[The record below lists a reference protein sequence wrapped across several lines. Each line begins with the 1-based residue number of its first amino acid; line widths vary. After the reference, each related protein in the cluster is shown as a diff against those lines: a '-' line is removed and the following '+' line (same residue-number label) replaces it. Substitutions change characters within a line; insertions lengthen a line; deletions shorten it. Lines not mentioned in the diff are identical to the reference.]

1 MVALLGALLSLLVTP
16 SLAAAT
22 TAAVRENPIR
32 KVVTLMQNLRE
43 EVEEEGRKDKE
54 LFDKFMCYCTDN
66 VGKLE
71 KSVEA
76 ANADIGEY
84 EATIK
89 ELTGSNAALE
99 LEIKDVTR
107 ELEEAKKAIADA
119 TGVRTKEKNEFTAE
133 SSETANAISSLD
145 KAIPAIEKGTAP
157 ATALAQVNLGASL
170 LRHAPTLED
179 KSVLEGLLQAHATV
193 SDMDSSVG
201 SAQIL
206 GILQQMR
213 DNFKD
218 DLSASTKSEEDAQNT
233 YNELKA
239 AKEKQIAAQE
249 SELREK
255 TMRVSN
261 QKGMLA
267 EAQENHEDTSAA
279 LEADENF
286 LIELKEN
293 CKSKQGE
300 FDQNAVERS
309 NEVKA
314 IGEAIKILND
324 DSALDLFKSTLPGT
338 AEAEAP
344 PAFLQLRV
352 AHDPARVTA
361 AAREIQ
367 RAARGLSAR
376 DMASVTL
383 VQLQLQRAAQAPDQF
398 APVKKMITDM
408 VSTLLQEQEDDT
420 KQKDFCAKSIP
431 QAGVDKTNIQQ
442 GLDDK
447 VREMDEMKTEL
458 TSIAQKI
465 EVLSS
470 EIAELDEA
478 VQKSTEQRKEE
489 NSFHTTAMAENA
501 MAMQLLNKAKA
512 KLDAVYAAK
521 DEPSLL
527 EVRRIDSTKS
537 DPDAQINAMLG
548 LSFLQVSEKG
558 EDMLSQSLAALSGTE
573 PPPPPEATSYGK
585 KTAQGMG
592 IMGLMSE
599 LISDLKLEGHKAQMA
614 EAAAQKAYEEGLA
627 NSQASREATSKEVVA
642 MQTHKAELEEK
653 KHEAKASHRTLGAEM
668 KSIVTKIASLHE
680 ECDFIVSNYDLR
692 KNARA
697 HEIEAMRNAVA
708 ILSGANFALTQQE
721 R

>member
-1 MVALLGALLSLLVTP
+1 MVALLGVLLSLAVTP
-16 SLAAAT
+16 SLAATT

-32 KVVTLMQNLRE
+32 KVVTLLQNLRE
-43 EVEEEGRKDKE
+43 EVETEGRKDKE

-66 VGKLE
+66 MDKLE
-71 KSVEA
+71 KSVEVA
-76 ANADIGEY
+76 RADIGEF

-99 LEIKDVTR
+99 LEIKDVQ
-107 ELEEAKKAIADA
+107 EDLEENKKAIADA
-119 TGVRTKEKNEFTAE
+119 TGVRTKEKAEFTKE

-157 ATALAQVNLGASL
+157 GTALAQVNIGSEL

-179 KSVLEGLLQAHATV
+179 HVVLQSLLQAHATA
-193 SDMDSSVG
+193 SDMESSVG

-213 DNFKD
+213 DNFKE
-218 DLSASTKSEEDAQNT
+218 DLAASTKSEEDAEKT

-239 AKEKQIAAQE
+239 AKEKQIAALE

-255 TMRVSN
+255 TTRVST
-261 QKGMLA
+261 QKGTLA
-267 EAQENHEDTSAA
+267 ETQENHEDTSAA

-293 CKSKQGE
+293 CKTKQGE

-324 DSALDLFKSTLPGT
+324 DTALDLFKSTLPGT
-338 AEAEAP
+338 AEAEP
-344 PAFLQLRV
+344 PSFLQLRKT
-352 AHDPARVTA
+352 HDPARVSA
-361 AAREIQ
+361 AARAIQ
-367 RAARGLSAR
+367 RAARGLSAH
-376 DMASVTL
+376 DLASVTL
-383 VQLQLQRAAQAPDQF
+383 VQLQLQRVAQAPDQF

-408 VSTLLQEQEDDT
+408 VSTLLKEQEDDT

-431 QAGVDKTNIQQ
+431 QAGVDKANIQQ

-447 VREMDEMKTEL
+447 VRAMDEMKTEL

-470 EIAELDEA
+470 EIAELDAA

-489 NSFHTTAMAENA
+489 NSFHTQAMAENA

-512 KLDAVYAAK
+512 KLTAVYAAK
-521 DEPSLL
+521 AEPSLL
-527 EVRRIDSTKS
+527 EVRRVDSAKS

-558 EDMLSQSLAALSGTE
+558 EDMLSQSLEALSGTE
-573 PPPPPEATSYGK
+573 PPPPPEATSYSK
-585 KTAQGMG
+585 KTGQGLG
-592 IMGLMSE
+592 IVGLMSE
-599 LISDLKLEGHKAQMA
+599 LISDLKLEGQKAQME
-614 EAAAQKAYEEGLA
+614 EASAQKAYEEGLA

-642 MQTHKAELEEK
+642 MQTHKAELEETV
-653 KHEAKASHRTLGAEM
+653 HETKASHRTLEAEM
-668 KSIVTKIASLHE
+668 KSIVMKITSLHQ
-680 ECDFIVSNYDLR
+680 ECDFIVANYDLR

-697 HEIEAMRNAVA
+697 QEVEAMRNAVA
-708 ILSGANFALTQQE
+708 ILSGASFALTQQ
-721 R
+721 

>member
-1 MVALLGALLSLLVTP
+1 MVALLGVLLSLLVTP

-22 TAAVRENPIR
+22 TAAARENPIR

-66 VGKLE
+66 TDKLE
-71 KSVEA
+71 KSVEVA
-76 ANADIGEY
+76 RADIGEY

-99 LEIKDVTR
+99 LEIKDVK
-107 ELEEAKKAIADA
+107 EDLEDNKKAIADA
-119 TGVRTKEKNEFTAE
+119 TGVRTKEKAEYTKE
-133 SSETANAISSLD
+133 SSETSTAISSLD

-157 ATALAQVNLGASL
+157 AEALAQVNLGADL

-179 KSVLEGLLQAHATV
+179 HVVLQSLLQAHASAT
-193 SDMDSSVG
+193 DMESSPG

-213 DNFKD
+213 DNFKE
-218 DLSASTKSEEDAQNT
+218 DLAASTKTEEDAEKT

-239 AKEKQIAAQE
+239 AKEKQIAALE

-255 TMRVSN
+255 TTRVST
-261 QKGMLA
+261 QKGTLA
-267 EAQENHEDTSAA
+267 ETQENHEDTSAS

-286 LIELKEN
+286 LVELKEN
-293 CKSKQGE
+293 CKAKQGE

-324 DSALDLFKSTLPGT
+324 DTALDLFKSTLPGT
-338 AEAEAP
+338 TEAEAP
-344 PAFLQLRV
+344 PAFLQVRV

-367 RAARGLSAR
+367 RAAKGLSAH
-376 DMASVTL
+376 DLASVTL
-383 VQLQLQRAAQAPDQF
+383 VQLQLRRAAQAPDQF

-408 VSTLLQEQEDDT
+408 VSTLLKEQEDDT
-420 KQKDFCAKSIP
+420 KQKDFCAKAIP
-431 QAGVDKTNIQQ
+431 QAGVDKANIQQ

-447 VREMDEMKTEL
+447 VRSMDEMKTEL
-458 TSIAQKI
+458 TAIAQKI

-470 EIAELDEA
+470 EIAELDAA

-489 NSFHTTAMAENA
+489 NSFHTQAMAENA

-512 KLDAVYAAK
+512 KLAAVYQAK
-521 DEPSLL
+521 DEPALL
-527 EVRRIDSTKS
+527 EVRRVDSTKS
-537 DPDAQINAMLG
+537 DPDEQINAMLG

-558 EDMLSQSLAALSGTE
+558 EDMLSQSIAALSGTE

-585 KTAQGMG
+585 KTGAGMG

-599 LISDLKLEGHKAQMA
+599 LISDLKLEGQKAQME

-627 NSQASREATSKEVVA
+627 NSQTSRETTSKEVVA

-653 KHEAKASHRTLGAEM
+653 THETKASHRTLEAEM
-668 KSIVTKIASLHE
+668 KSIVTKIASLHQ
-680 ECDFIVSNYDLR
+680 ECDFIVANYDLR
-692 KNARA
+692 KNARSQ
-697 HEIEAMRNAVA
+697 EIEAMRNAVA
-708 ILSGANFALTQQE
+708 ILSGANFALTQQ
-721 R
+721 

>member
-1 MVALLGALLSLLVTP
+1 MVKMY
-16 SLAAAT
+16 
-22 TAAVRENPIR
+22 N
-32 KVVTLMQNLRE
+32 KV
-43 EVEEEGRKDKE
+43 
-54 LFDKFMCYCTDN
+54 F
-66 VGKLE
+66 
-71 KSVEA
+71 
-76 ANADIGEY
+76 

-107 ELEEAKKAIADA
+107 ELEENKKAIADA
-119 TGVRTKEKNEFTAE
+119 TGVRTKEKAEFTKE
-133 SSETANAISSLD
+133 SSETATAISSLD

-157 ATALAQVNLGASL
+157 AEALAQVSLGAEL

-179 KSVLEGLLQAHATV
+179 HVVLQSLLQAHATAA
-193 SDMDSSVG
+193 DMDSSVG

-218 DLSASTKSEEDAQNT
+218 DLAASTKTEEDAEKT
-233 YNELKA
+233 YEELQA
-239 AKEKQIAAQE
+239 AKEKQIAALE
-249 SELREK
+249 AELREK
-255 TMRVSN
+255 TTRVST
-261 QKGMLA
+261 QKGTLA
-267 EAQENHEDTSAA
+267 ETQENHEDTTAA

-286 LIELKEN
+286 LIELKDN
-293 CKSKQGE
+293 CKAKQGE

-309 NEVKA
+309 NELKA

-324 DSALDLFKSTLPGT
+324 DTALDLFKSTLPGT
-338 AEAEAP
+338 EAEAP

-352 AHDPARVTA
+352 THDPARVTA

-367 RAARGLSAR
+367 KAAKGLSAH
-376 DMASVTL
+376 DLASVTL

-398 APVKKMITDM
+398 APAKKMITDM
-408 VSTLLQEQEDDT
+408 VSTLLKEQEDDT

-431 QAGVDKTNIQQ
+431 QAGVDKANIQQ

-447 VREMDEMKTEL
+447 VREMDEMSTEL
-458 TSIAQKI
+458 TAIAQKI

-470 EIAELDEA
+470 EIAELDAA
-478 VQKSTEQRKEE
+478 VQKSTEQRNEE
-489 NSFHTTAMAENA
+489 NSFHTQSMAENA

-512 KLDAVYAAK
+512 KLAAVYQAK
-521 DEPSLL
+521 DSPALL
-527 EVRRIDSTKS
+527 EARRVDSAKS
-537 DPDAQINAMLG
+537 DDEAQMNAMLG

-599 LISDLKLEGHKAQMA
+599 LISDLKLEGQKAQME

-653 KHEAKASHRTLGAEM
+653 THEAKASHRTLEAEM
-668 KSIVTKIASLHE
+668 KSIVTKIASLHL
-680 ECDFIVSNYDLR
+680 ECDFIVANYDLR
-692 KNARA
+692 KNARSQ
-697 HEIEAMRNAVA
+697 EIEAMRNAVA
-708 ILSGANFALTQQE
+708 ILSGANFALNQQ
-721 R
+721 

>member
-1 MVALLGALLSLLVTP
+1 MVALLGVLLSLAVTP

-22 TAAVRENPIR
+22 AAAVRDNPIR

-66 VGKLE
+66 TDKLE
-71 KSVEA
+71 HSVEVA
-76 ANADIGEY
+76 RADIGEY

-99 LEIKDVTR
+99 LEIKDVT
-107 ELEEAKKAIADA
+107 EDLEENKKAIADA
-119 TGVRTKEKNEFTAE
+119 TGVRTKEKAEFSKEAAE
-133 SSETANAISSLD
+133 TSNAISALD

-157 ATALAQVNLGASL
+157 AEALAQVNRLVGGAEL
-170 LRHAPTLED
+170 LRHAPSLED
-179 KSVLEGLLQAHATV
+179 HVVLQSLLQAHTAAV
-193 SDMDSSVG
+193 DAENSPG

-213 DNFKD
+213 DNFKE
-218 DLSASTKSEEDAQNT
+218 DLAASTKTEEDAETT

-239 AKEKQIAAQE
+239 AKEKQIAALE

-255 TMRVSN
+255 TTRVST
-261 QKGMLA
+261 QKGTLA
-267 EAQENHEDTSAA
+267 ETQENHEDTSTA

-293 CKSKQGE
+293 CKTKQGE
-300 FDQNAVERS
+300 FDQNAVDRS

-324 DSALDLFKSTLPGT
+324 DTALDLFKSTLPGT
-338 AEAEAP
+338 PEAP

-361 AAREIQ
+361 AARAMQ

-376 DMASVTL
+376 DLSSVTL
-383 VQLQLQRAAQAPDQF
+383 VQLQMQRVAQSPDQF

-408 VSTLLQEQEDDT
+408 VSTLLKEQEDDT

-431 QAGVDKTNIQQ
+431 QAGVDKANIQQ

-447 VREMDEMKTEL
+447 VREMDEMSTEL
-458 TSIAQKI
+458 TAIAQKI

-470 EIAELDEA
+470 EIAELDAA

-512 KLDAVYAAK
+512 KLSAVYAAK
-521 DEPSLL
+521 AEPSLL
-527 EVRRIDSTKS
+527 EVRRVDSVKS
-537 DPDAQINAMLG
+537 DPDEQINAMLG
-548 LSFLQVSEKG
+548 INFLQVSQG
-558 EDMLSQSLAALSGTE
+558 ADDMLSESLSSLAGTE

-599 LISDLKLEGHKAQMA
+599 LISDLKLEGQKADME

-627 NSQASREATSKEVVA
+627 NSKASRDATSKEVVA

-653 KHEAKASHRTLGAEM
+653 KHEAKASHRTLEAEM
-668 KSIVTKIASLHE
+668 KSIVTKITSLHE
-680 ECDFIVSNYDLR
+680 ECDFIVANYDLR

-697 HEIEAMRNAVA
+697 QEIEAMRNAVA
-708 ILSGANFALTQQE
+708 ILSGASFGA
-721 R
+721 

>member
-1 MVALLGALLSLLVTP
+1 MVALLGVLLSLLVTP

-22 TAAVRENPIR
+22 TAAARENPIR

-66 VGKLE
+66 TDKLQ
-71 KSVEA
+71 KSVEVA
-76 ANADIGEY
+76 RADIGEY

-99 LEIKDVTR
+99 LEIKDVK
-107 ELEEAKKAIADA
+107 EDLEDNKKAIADA
-119 TGVRTKEKNEFTAE
+119 TGVRTKEKAEYTKE
-133 SSETANAISSLD
+133 SSETSTAISSLD

-157 ATALAQVNLGASL
+157 AEALAQVNLGADL

-179 KSVLEGLLQAHATV
+179 HVVLQSLLQAHASAT
-193 SDMDSSVG
+193 DMESSPG

-213 DNFKD
+213 DNFKE
-218 DLSASTKSEEDAQNT
+218 DLAASTKTEEDAEKT

-239 AKEKQIAAQE
+239 AKEKQIAALE

-255 TMRVSN
+255 TTRVST
-261 QKGMLA
+261 QKGTLA
-267 EAQENHEDTSAA
+267 ETQENHEDTSAS

-286 LIELKEN
+286 LVELKEN
-293 CKSKQGE
+293 CKAKQGE

-324 DSALDLFKSTLPGT
+324 DTALDLFKSTLPGT

-344 PAFLQLRV
+344 PAFLQVRV

-367 RAARGLSAR
+367 RAAKGLSAH
-376 DMASVTL
+376 DLASVTL
-383 VQLQLQRAAQAPDQF
+383 VQLQLRRAAQAPDQF

-408 VSTLLQEQEDDT
+408 VSTLLKEQEDDT
-420 KQKDFCAKSIP
+420 KQKDFCAKAIP
-431 QAGVDKTNIQQ
+431 QAGVDKANIQQ

-447 VREMDEMKTEL
+447 VRSMDEMKTEL
-458 TSIAQKI
+458 TAIAQKI

-470 EIAELDEA
+470 EIAELDAA

-489 NSFHTTAMAENA
+489 NSFHTQAMAENA

-512 KLDAVYAAK
+512 KLAAVYQAK
-521 DEPSLL
+521 DEPALL
-527 EVRRIDSTKS
+527 EVRRVDSTKS
-537 DPDAQINAMLG
+537 DPDEQINAMLG

-558 EDMLSQSLAALSGTE
+558 EDMLSQSIAALSGTE

-585 KTAQGMG
+585 KTGAGMG

-599 LISDLKLEGHKAQMA
+599 LISDLKLEGQKAQME

-627 NSQASREATSKEVVA
+627 NSQTSRETTSKEVVA

-653 KHEAKASHRTLGAEM
+653 THETKASHRTLEAEM
-668 KSIVTKIASLHE
+668 KSIVTKIASLHQ
-680 ECDFIVSNYDLR
+680 ECDFIVANYDLR
-692 KNARA
+692 KNARSQ
-697 HEIEAMRNAVA
+697 EIEAMRNAVA
-708 ILSGANFALTQQE
+708 ILSGANFALTQQ
-721 R
+721 

>member
-1 MVALLGALLSLLVTP
+1 MLSVLLHGQHG
-16 SLAAAT
+16 
-22 TAAVRENPIR
+22 RENPIR

-54 LFDKFMCYCTDN
+54 LFDKFTCYCTDN
-66 VGKLE
+66 MDKLE

-76 ANADIGEY
+76 ARADIGEY

-99 LEIKDVTR
+99 LEIKDVK
-107 ELEEAKKAIADA
+107 EDLEENQKAIADA
-119 TGVRTKEKNEFTAE
+119 TGVRTKEKAEYVKE
-133 SSETANAISSLD
+133 SSETSTAISSLD
-145 KAIPAIEKGTAP
+145 KAIPAIEKGMAP
-157 ATALAQVNLGASL
+157 AEALAQFSKANLGAEL

-179 KSVLEGLLQAHATV
+179 HVVLQSLLQAHASS
-193 SDMDSSVG
+193 SDMDSSSSVG

-213 DNFKD
+213 DNFKE
-218 DLSASTKSEEDAQNT
+218 DLAASTKSEADAEQT
-233 YNELKA
+233 YEELKA
-239 AKEKQIAAQE
+239 AKEKQIAALE

-255 TMRVSN
+255 TTRVST
-261 QKGMLA
+261 QKGTLA
-267 EAQENHEDTSAA
+267 ETQENHEDTTAA

-286 LIELKEN
+286 LIELKDN
-293 CKSKQGE
+293 CKAKQGE
-300 FDQNAVERS
+300 FDQNSVERS

-324 DSALDLFKSTLPGT
+324 DTALDLFKSTLPGT
-338 AEAEAP
+338 ADAEAP

-352 AHDPARVTA
+352 KHDPARVKA

-367 RAARGLSAR
+367 RAARGLSAH
-376 DMASVTL
+376 DLASVTL
-383 VQLQLQRAAQAPDQF
+383 VQLQRAAQAPDQF

-408 VSTLLQEQEDDT
+408 VSTLLKEQEDDT

-431 QAGVDKTNIQQ
+431 QAGVDKANIQQ

-447 VREMDEMKTEL
+447 VREMDEMSTEL
-458 TSIAQKI
+458 TAIAQKI

-470 EIAELDEA
+470 EIAELDAA

-489 NSFHTTAMAENA
+489 NSFHTNAMAENA

-512 KLDAVYAAK
+512 KLAAVYQAK

-527 EVRRIDSTKS
+527 EVRRVDSGKP

-573 PPPPPEATSYGK
+573 PPPPPDATSYSK
-585 KTAQGMG
+585 KTGAGLG
-592 IMGLMSE
+592 IVGLMSE
-599 LISDLKLEGHKAQMA
+599 LISDLKLEGQKAQME

-653 KHEAKASHRTLGAEM
+653 GHEAKASHRTLEAEM
-668 KSIVTKIASLHE
+668 KSIVTKIASLHS
-680 ECDFIVSNYDLR
+680 ECDFIVANYDLR

-697 HEIEAMRNAVA
+697 QEIEAMRNSVA
-708 ILSGANFALTQQE
+708 ILSGANFALTQQ
-721 R
+721 